1 MPSSSNH
8 DAFVHGVAGRRA
20 CSQLPWHAHWIG
32 SLFMEIHLQ
41 VIFEFSFFQRNWNW
55 FLQTVYY
62 RHMNPL
68 KYLVHY
74 CLLHLPSSLTKLSPP
89 SACACDL
96 WPGLSHLGGDTRVE
110 MVWLWRGRLWRGRW
124 CLPFTQC
131 TGVFL
136 LLPDIGLLSNSG
148 VSGMKV
154 NAEVSARKWPQS
166 VTGTAASGNWTKG
179 RCSLGAD
186 LNPALIWGFLW
197 NFPKAVTRNPANR
210 QMLTCHSGIAFEWR
224 QPTGVCVVWKWSL
237 HPSREGRAPL
247 VAFYRKPL
255 VLVSVR
261 SHILPGDLVV

>member
-1 MPSSSNH
+1 MHIELEVFSWKYIFRLSLNFHFFKETETDSCKQFIIDIWTPWNTWCIIARCTCPPLSLS
-8 DAFVHGVAGRRA
+8 
-20 CSQLPWHAHWIG
+20 CLLP
-32 SLFMEIHLQ
+32 
-41 VIFEFSFFQRNWNW
+41 R
-55 FLQTVYY
+55 
-62 RHMNPL
+62 
-68 KYLVHY
+68 LVHATSG
-74 CLLHLPSSLTKLSPP
+74 LVSLI
-89 SACACDL
+89 C
-96 WPGLSHLGGDTRVE
+96 GGDTRVE
-110 MVWLWRGRLWRGRW
+110 MVWLWRGRVWRGRW

-210 QMLTCHSGIAFEWR
+210 QMLTCHSGIAFEWW

-237 HPSREGRAPL
+237 HPCREGRAPL